1 MKILKR
7 TLFIAGAALALAAP
21 ALALAPGNDTLT
33 AVVAKGTVIKA
44 SIQGM
49 DVELGMAYKADG
61 TYAASMMGQ
70 AVGGGTFTVDG
81 DKLCTKSDLGEGCTV
96 YPAGK
101 KAGDTFK
108 ITSPTL
114 GEATVTINK

>member
-1 MKILKR
+1 MKRILI
-7 TLFIAGAALALAAP
+7 LAGACIALAAP
-21 ALALAPGNDTLT
+21 AFGAPPNDTLA

-44 SIQGM
+44 NIQGM
-49 DVELGMAYKADG
+49 ELELAMAYKADG
-61 TYAASMMGQ
+61 NYTASVMGQ
-70 AVGGGTFTVDG
+70 EAGGGTYTVDG
-81 DKLCTKSDLGEGCTV
+81 DKLCTKSQLGEGCTV

-101 KAGDTFK
+101 KPGDSFK

>member
-1 MKILKR
+1 MKR
-7 TLFIAGAALALAAP
+7 TLILASALLALAAP
-21 ALALAPGNDTLT
+21 ALAQAPASDTLKN
-33 AVVAKGTVIKA
+33 VVAKGTVIKA
-44 SIQGM
+44 NIQGQALDLAM
-49 DVELGMAYKADG
+49 TYKADG
-61 TYAASMMGQ
+61 TYTASAMGQ
-70 AVGGGTFTVDG
+70 EVGAGTYTLDG

-101 KAGDTFK
+101 KPGDEFK

>member
-1 MKILKR
+1 MKVFGKRILI
-7 TLFIAGAALALAAP
+7 LAGAIALAGP
-21 ALALAPGNDTLT
+21 ALAQAPGNDTLKN
-33 AVVAKGTVIKA
+33 VVAKGTVIKA

-49 DVELGMAYKADG
+49 ELELAMAYKADG
-61 TYAASMMGQ
+61 TYTASVMGQ
-70 AVGGGTFTVDG
+70 EAGGGTYTLDG
-81 DKLCTKSDLGEGCTV
+81 DKLCTKSQLGEGCTA

-101 KAGDTFK
+101 NPGDSFK

>member
-1 MKILKR
+1 MKR
-7 TLFIAGAALALAAP
+7 TLIIASAMLALAAP
-21 ALALAPGNDTLT
+21 AFAAPPNDTLA

-44 SIQGM
+44 SVQGQ
-49 DVELGMAYKADG
+49 DLELAMAYKADG
-61 TYAASMMGQ
+61 TYTASMMGQ
-70 AVGGGTFTVDG
+70 QLGGGTYTVDG

-101 KAGDTFK
+101 KAGDSFK

-114 GEATVTINK
+114 GEGTVTINQ

>member
-1 MKILKR
+1 MKR
-7 TLFIAGAALALAAP
+7 TLILAGALLALATP
-21 ALALAPGNDTLT
+21 AMAQAAANDTLKN
-33 AVVAKGTVIKA
+33 VVAKGTVIKA

-49 DVELGMAYKADG
+49 DLELAMAYKADG
-61 TYAASMMGQ
+61 TYTASVMGQ
-70 AVGGGTFTVDG
+70 EAGGGTYTVDG
-81 DKLCTKSDLGEGCTV
+81 DKLCTKSQLGEGCTV

-101 KAGDTFK
+101 KPGDAFK

>member
-1 MKILKR
+1 MKR
-7 TLFIAGAALALAAP
+7 TLILAAAALAVAAP
-21 ALALAPGNDTLT
+21 AMAAPPNDTLT

-44 SIQGM
+44 NIQGM
-49 DVELGMAYKADG
+49 DLELAMAYKADG
-61 TYAASMMGQ
+61 TYTASVMGQ
-70 AVGGGTFTVDG
+70 EAGGGTYTTDG

-101 KAGDTFK
+101 KSGDSFK

-114 GEATVTINK
+114 GEATVKINP

>member
-7 TLFIAGAALALAAP
+7 TLFIAGAAFALAAP
-21 ALALAPGNDTLT
+21 ALAFAPGNDTLQ

-44 SIQGM
+44 SIQGQEL
-49 DVELGMAYKADG
+49 ELGMTYKADG
-61 TYAASMMGQ
+61 TYTVSAMGQ
-70 AVGGGTFTVDG
+70 EAGGGTYTLDG
-81 DKLCTKSDLGEGCTV
+81 DKLCTKSQLGEGCTV

-101 KAGDTFK
+101 KAGDSFK